1 MMLLPIHIIA
11 GAIALASGFVALY
24 ALKGGKLH
32 RKSGIISF
40 YALLT
45 MSVLGAVIAA
55 WRGNN
60 EASVIG
66 GVLTAYLVTT
76 ALISVR
82 PPVGWSRRLDV
93 GLMLVALVL
102 GLTSIIVGFEVLASA
117 SGARGGIPPFP
128 FFMHGAVA
136 LLGSAGDVRMIR
148 AGGLRG
154 APRLTRHLW
163 RMCWALWIAT
173 ASFFLGQA
181 KVIPEPVR
189 IPALLAFPVLA
200 VLVTMVYWLWR
211 VRSRRTHVG
220 TLGVSLRGEI

>member
-93 GLMLVALVL
+93 GLMLVALV
-102 GLTSIIVGFEVLASA
+102 
-117 SGARGGIPPFP
+117 
-128 FFMHGAVA
+128 
-136 LLGSAGDVRMIR
+136 
-148 AGGLRG
+148 
-154 APRLTRHLW
+154 
-163 RMCWALWIAT
+163 
-173 ASFFLGQA
+173 
-181 KVIPEPVR
+181 R
-189 IPALLAFPVLA
+189 IPRHAGP
-200 VLVTMVYWLWR
+200 
-211 VRSRRTHVG
+211 
-220 TLGVSLRGEI
+220 

>member
-1 MMLLPIHIIA
+1 
-11 GAIALASGFVALY
+11 
-24 ALKGGKLH
+24 
-32 RKSGIISF
+32 
-40 YALLT
+40 
-45 MSVLGAVIAA
+45 
-55 WRGNN
+55 
-60 EASVIG
+60 
-66 GVLTAYLVTT
+66 
-76 ALISVR
+76 
-82 PPVGWSRRLDV
+82 
-93 GLMLVALVL
+93 MLVALVL